1 MTKPHPLAKP
11 QALPPQLLRLEEVG
25 DYLKLSRRSVY
36 RLLEDG
42 RLKAV
47 RVGAW
52 RRVRLDDLIEYVE
65 SRSFWPSP
73 TTNNGPRPEV
83 RGPPT

>member
-1 MTKPHPLAKP
+1 MTHPTTKPHLTTPPHPLGKTQPSPLAKP
-11 QALPPQLLRLEEVG
+11 QILPPQLLRLEEVG
-25 DYLKLSRRSVY
+25 GYLKLSKRSVY

-65 SRSFWPSP
+65 ARSS
-73 TTNNGPRPEV
+73 
-83 RGPPT
+83 